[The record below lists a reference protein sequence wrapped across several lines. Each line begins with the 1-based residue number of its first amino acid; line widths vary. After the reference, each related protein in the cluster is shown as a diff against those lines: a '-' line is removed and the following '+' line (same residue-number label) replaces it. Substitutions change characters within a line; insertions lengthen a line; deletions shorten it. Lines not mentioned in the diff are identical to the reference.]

1 MPRSPHKPSIDIIDS
16 SHQPSLSLGDLPYS
30 VIATLELDEPAH
42 LQDDQRPLS
51 KRLREII
58 TRQGISHYD
67 LVIRMKWTRINKSLR
82 RLDAAL
88 RGKSKDVAMIR
99 RAYECLGVSPEAFEE
114 ILKEEKAFVA
124 LRHREANRRS
134 AHSAFRMLG
143 PHLTAILTSEAR
155 ANRPRI
161 TAPYR
166 YRSARVPYEIVGET
180 IVPFTDEQVAQA
192 IMDDATWLPAVT
204 KPYVEAYIYHRMPE
218 EACVIDVHGKILA
231 AGDWRYSRD
240 GNVAA
245 WLTMGG
251 HSLHMI
257 EGLV

>member
-1 MPRSPHKPSIDIIDS
+1 MHRPPQQPTIDIIDTA
-16 SHQPSLSLGDLPYS
+16 HQPGLSLGGLPQS

-42 LQDDQRPLS
+42 LHDDQRPLL
-51 KRLREII
+51 KRLRELIAQ
-58 TRQGISHYD
+58 QGISHYD

-88 RGKSKDVAMIR
+88 RGKSKEDDMIR
-99 RAYECLGVSPEAFEE
+99 RAYECLGISAEAFEG
-114 ILKEEKAFVA
+114 IFKEEEAFSA
-124 LRHREANRRS
+124 FRHREANRRS
-134 AHSAFRMLG
+134 AHNSFRMLG

-166 YRSARVPYEIVGET
+166 YRSARVPYEIVGEA
-180 IVPFTDEQVAQA
+180 IIPFTDDQVAQA
-192 IMDDATWLPAVT
+192 IMEDVTWLPAVA
-204 KPYVEAYIYHRMPE
+204 KPYVHAYIYHRMPE
-218 EACVIDVHGKILA
+218 EACVIDIHGKILA

-245 WLTMGG
+245 WLNMGG
-251 HSLHMI
+251 DSLYPI